1 MWMGMLSDAAY
12 ITQEYLQLRWIRV
25 PEKPGDYGVVIV
37 LIQWEHGH
45 EVGCYVSLQ
54 RHTERRRL
62 TETVNKCV
70 FVAHTFYT
78 SVGRRWSSCK
88 DNLKDKQL
96 NVKGPLSRKQRSW
109 DEHTHTLAHI
119 RRHTLLWGCTW
130 SIRKQDRWDSGTWC
144 NCGNVCLHLHN
155 LCSQTPAAVRHR
167 QVTTYHW
174 TPTRLRRLHFL
185 FFLILQDMIEQ
196 ACFFLRTYCYFFSAI
211 NLWKLLNKKLL
222 KKKKHLNQCQ
232 HH

>member
-1 MWMGMLSDAAY
+1 MWTGMLSDTAY

-37 LIQWEHGH
+37 LIQWEHGN

-62 TETVNKCV
+62 TETGNKCV

-78 SVGRRWSSCK
+78 FVGRRWSSCK

-109 DEHTHTLAHI
+109 DEHTHT
-119 RRHTLLWGCTW
+119 
-130 SIRKQDRWDSGTWC
+130 
-144 NCGNVCLHLHN
+144 HLHTYVVTHS
-155 LCSQTPAAVRHR
+155 CEAAPGLLGNRIDGTQGHGVI
-167 QVTTYHW
+167 VEMFVCICT
-174 TPTRLRRLHFL
+174 
-185 FFLILQDMIEQ
+185 I
-196 ACFFLRTYCYFFSAI
+196 SAA
-211 NLWKLLNKKLL
+211 
-222 KKKKHLNQCQ
+222 KHLQQWGIVKWQLTTELQ
-232 HH
+232 HVYADYTFFFF